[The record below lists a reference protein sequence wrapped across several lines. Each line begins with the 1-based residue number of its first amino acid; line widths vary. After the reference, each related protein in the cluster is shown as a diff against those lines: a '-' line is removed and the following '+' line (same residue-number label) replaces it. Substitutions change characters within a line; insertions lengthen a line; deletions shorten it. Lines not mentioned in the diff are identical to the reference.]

1 MGQLCIAGATRQL
14 KPGEF
19 TSPEAWDCFVHD
31 NPHLRH
37 NAVIQPGTPY
47 VVRTSASTPGQQC
60 LAQLNEL
67 TGLTPGERANIAGLV
82 KQLGLEGT
90 LALAAFYED
99 TMAPINHR
107 LADWSDNHWRDGIGA
122 AAGGWAARDKVL
134 MNQLTAYEKALLD
147 VRKAHQSKQPGQVLR
162 RYEDEARA
170 AWRRLNEQF
179 RVALE
184 KHFAKVKGRGTI
196 WSSADRGIEIAKSH
210 RDDTKLNLSGSRDI
224 ALLRGLARASDIV
237 GNSMLVLEVG
247 ARGKKVVD
255 QYRQGGDWMRTATV
269 QSTGLAA
276 SVMGGYF
283 GAGMATEAAIAIG
296 LAATPLGWVMVLG
309 VGIAAAYFAGSFM
322 DQAGQWFSSSIYDR
336 RLNSW

>member
-1 MGQLCIAGATRQL
+1 MGQRCIAGATRQL
-14 KPGEF
+14 KPGEL
-19 TSPEAWDCFVHD
+19 TSPDAWECFLQD

-37 NAVIQPGTPY
+37 NAVIHPGTPY
-47 VVRTSASTPGQQC
+47 VVRTSTRAPGHQC

-67 TGLTPGERANIAGLV
+67 TGLTPGERANIAELV
-82 KQLGLEGT
+82 RQLGLEGT
-90 LALAAFYED
+90 LALADFYEES
-99 TMAPINHR
+99 MAPINHH
-107 LADWSDNHWRDGIGA
+107 LAEWRDQHWRDGIGA
-122 AAGGWAARDKVL
+122 AAGGWAARNTVL
-134 MNQLTAYEKALLD
+134 MDQVTAYEQALRD
-147 VRKAHQSKQPGQVLR
+147 VRKAHQNKQPAHVLR
-162 RYEDEARA
+162 RVEGDTRA

-196 WSSADRGIEIAKSH
+196 WSSADRGIDIAKSH

-224 ALLRGLARASDIV
+224 ALLRGLARASNIA

-269 QSTGLAA
+269 QSTGLALGFL
-276 SVMGGYF
+276 GGAL
-283 GAGMATEAAIAIG
+283 GAGLAADAAVAIG

-309 VGIAAAYFAGSFM
+309 VGIAAAYFAASALDTG
-322 DQAGQWFSSSIYDR
+322 GQWASSSIYDR
-336 RLNSW
+336 RFNSW